1 MITGRMLQWRG
12 HAILPR
18 LNGRSNMQE
27 FLSRTYYG
35 NTVLDWTVYT
45 KQLA

>member
-1 MITGRMLQWRG
+1 MITERMLQERG

-18 LNGRSNMQE
+18 LNGRSNMEE

-35 NTVLDWTVYT
+35 NTVLDWAIA
-45 KQLA
+45 L